1 MIKFSRWVNRLHSGF
16 IIYLLTGFLIKSQRS
31 VLVLVIPTLQFQF
44 LTNNN
49 KCIMTQLENKLIE
62 IEDANDKDKKDE
74 DKKDEDEKDGDD
86 KDKKDVKKEPVS
98 FIDKK
103 MKEFNINIS
112 PDNQERLVNCILYG
126 SFLLNYFL

>member
-74 DKKDEDEKDGDD
+74 DKKDDKDDKKDD
-86 KDKKDVKKEPVS
+86 KDDKKEPVS

>member
-49 KCIMTQLENKLIE
+49 KCIMTQLEDKLIE
-62 IEDANDKDKKDE
+62 IEDAKDDKKEDKKDDK
-74 DKKDEDEKDGDD
+74 DKKDEDEKDE
-86 KDKKDVKKEPVS
+86 KPVS